1 MMLSLEAECRVEV
14 FVGKDEQMIQLSH
27 HYLWLPLRIE
37 KFHWLNDC
45 GILSFRID

>member
-14 FVGKDEQMIQLSH
+14 FVGKDGQMIQLSH
-27 HYLWLPLRIE
+27 HYLSSPSRIG
-37 KFHWLNDC
+37 KFHWSNDC